1 MLGAQNVEHNGNR
14 EDEYLPPGAQDRD
27 RRFLP
32 ETGHGS
38 AAELDHFDRE
48 EAAEHAMIDDLR
60 RENHHQKDG
69 QPQSQAAV
77 NALAA
82 QAGQIGKD
90 QRTEGGKGN
99 DVQRACRE
107 ALVANEMT
115 AEFPNQKGDEPVA
128 EIVQVFSTPVDSW
141 DLQSFDRFNHRIRSR
156 RSRRF

>member
-1 MLGAQNVEHNGNR
+1 
-14 EDEYLPPGAQDRD
+14 
-27 RRFLP
+27 
-32 ETGHGS
+32 
-38 AAELDHFDRE
+38 
-48 EAAEHAMIDDLR
+48 MIDDLR

-90 QRTEGGKGN
+90 QRTEGGEGN

-115 AEFPNQKGDEPVA
+115 AEFPDQKGDEPVA
-128 EIVQVFSTPVDSW
+128 EIIQVFSTPVDSW